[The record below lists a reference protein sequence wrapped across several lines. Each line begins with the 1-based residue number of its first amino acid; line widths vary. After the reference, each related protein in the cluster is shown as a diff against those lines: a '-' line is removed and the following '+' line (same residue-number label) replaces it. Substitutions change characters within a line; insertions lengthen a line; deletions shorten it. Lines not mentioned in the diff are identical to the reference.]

1 MSSNHQGAEES
12 DDRQL
17 PARETYARETAP
29 CANCALRTPRH
40 FCGILFERDRQSTG
54 AALPSQ
60 AGSISRSHQ
69 VASRRRNIYRS
80 NDSSNSVAVICE
92 GWACVYISLPNG
104 KRQILN
110 FLLPGDLTSPAAVF
124 QEQSG
129 CSIEAVTD
137 LRYCM
142 IDKTELRSVL
152 VGNEKI
158 FDEFSRRWAD
168 REEQIGQLATDLGHK
183 TAEQRIARLFL
194 TLLKRH
200 SARNLV
206 HGGCFEF
213 PLRQQHIADATGLT
227 VVHVN
232 RVLGNMRR
240 LGIVEIKGRAL
251 TVLNQIELE
260 YIAH

>member
-1 MSSNHQGAEES
+1 MLVRGTF
-12 DDRQL
+12 
-17 PARETYARETAP
+17 ARAASP
-29 CANCALRTPRH
+29 CENCALRSPRY
-40 FCGILFERDRQSTG
+40 FCGTLFGPDNQGT
-54 AALPSQ
+54 A
-60 AGSISRSHQ
+60 AGSHSGSKPIARSHQ
-69 VASRRRNIYRS
+69 IASRRRNIYRS
-80 NDSSNSVAVICE
+80 NDSSDSVAVICE
-92 GWACVYISLPNG
+92 GWAFAYISLPNG

-129 CSIEAVTD
+129 CSVEAVTD

-142 IDKTELRSVL
+142 IDKTELRSAL
-152 VGNEKI
+152 VGNERI
-158 FDEFSRRWAD
+158 FDDFSRRWAD

-194 TLLKRH
+194 GLMNRQ

-240 LGIVEIKGRAL
+240 LGIVEIKGREL

-260 YIAH
+260 HIAH